1 MREQTV
7 TDSLSGELRPVRYAD
22 IVILLRSFTNYA
34 EPFLEALEQKGIPAH
49 ATSKTGYFKAQ
60 EVATML
66 SVLRILDNP
75 RQDIPLAAALRSPIG
90 GFTDEE
96 LAVIKAAGGER
107 PFCACVL
114 DVSEG
119 TLPEELYRKLERFLK
134 ELERYRAL
142 AGELSVYEL
151 LYRILQDTGYGGY
164 AAAMPGGARREAN
177 LFMLLEKAAA
187 YEKSSY
193 HGLYHFIRYID
204 KLQKYEVDYGEA
216 EVVGENADAVRIMTI
231 HKSKGLEFP
240 VVFVCGTAKKFNR
253 MDVRSRMVIHPEL
266 GIGMDYMDPA
276 RRIRGATL
284 CKRAVAKQIEL
295 ENQGEE
301 LRVLYVALTRAKE
314 KLIMTGAENGVTK
327 RLGRKPD
334 VSFLA
339 RATADSFLDW
349 LIPAMTAAGDEALIR
364 VWDAKELVE
373 EEAKSQILETKGIG
387 GLLYRASV
395 SDQEADAYVEEQL
408 SYRYPDMAETS
419 RRTKY
424 AVSELKSR
432 LKAAV
437 FEEEEPVFDGVED
450 VGETVGS
457 KEQEEWEDPDFV
469 SYIPRFAGG
478 ESEVNQGVLRGSAMH
493 RAVACLPVQILA
505 GHPRLSEELVRQIG
519 VITAKGRL
527 SEEMS
532 GLLAKRKL
540 EAFYRSKLALRMKA
554 AAERKELYLEQP
566 FVMGRPAG
574 ELEGDG
580 SNTTVLVQGIMDA
593 FFIED
598 GEIVLVDYKTDAVDG
613 EEMLLHRYQEQMDWY
628 EKALLANTGR
638 RVKEK
643 ILYSFYL
650 GREILAD

>member
-1 MREQTV
+1 
-7 TDSLSGELRPVRYAD
+7 
-22 IVILLRSFTNYA
+22 
-34 EPFLEALEQKGIPAH
+34 
-49 ATSKTGYFKAQ
+49 
-60 EVATML
+60 
-66 SVLRILDNP
+66 
-75 RQDIPLAAALRSPIG
+75 
-90 GFTDEE
+90 
-96 LAVIKAAGGER
+96 
-107 PFCACVL
+107 
-114 DVSEG
+114 
-119 TLPEELYRKLERFLK
+119 
-134 ELERYRAL
+134 
-142 AGELSVYEL
+142 
-151 LYRILQDTGYGGY
+151 
-164 AAAMPGGARREAN
+164 
-177 LFMLLEKAAA
+177 
-187 YEKSSY
+187 
-193 HGLYHFIRYID
+193 
-204 KLQKYEVDYGEA
+204 
-216 EVVGENADAVRIMTI
+216 
-231 HKSKGLEFP
+231 
-240 VVFVCGTAKKFNR
+240 
-253 MDVRSRMVIHPEL
+253 
-266 GIGMDYMDPA
+266 
-276 RRIRGATL
+276 
-284 CKRAVAKQIEL
+284 
-295 ENQGEE
+295 
-301 LRVLYVALTRAKE
+301 
-314 KLIMTGAENGVTK
+314 
-327 RLGRKPD
+327 
-334 VSFLA
+334 
-339 RATADSFLDW
+339 
-349 LIPAMTAAGDEALIR
+349 
-364 VWDAKELVE
+364 
-373 EEAKSQILETKGIG
+373 
-387 GLLYRASV
+387 
-395 SDQEADAYVEEQL
+395 
-408 SYRYPDMAETS
+408 MAETS

-580 SNTTVLVQGIMDA
+580 SHTTVLVQGIMDA

-643 ILYSFYL
+643 ILYSFYR